1 MHPKLRKST
10 QQKKELLS
18 GSLLF
23 PLILGPP
30 FALLCL
36 RRMFFELVSVDCK
49 EDFAKM
55 RRRIEGFL
63 LLGALLVLVAGC
75 DNTANNNRAVNANAN
90 ATATATPISTP
101 VTSANDNRRAPT
113 RAEYEAN
120 KERYNREAK
129 ESGRTVGTGLNDG
142 WLWVKTRF
150 DLAAADDLRD
160 STINVDVDK
169 GVVTL
174 TGTVASAAQKTRAE
188 AVAKSV
194 EGVTGVKNMLKVQAA
209 NANAPKATPTPKK

>member
-1 MHPKLRKST
+1 
-10 QQKKELLS
+10 
-18 GSLLF
+18 
-23 PLILGPP
+23 
-30 FALLCL
+30 
-36 RRMFFELVSVDCK
+36 
-49 EDFAKM
+49 M
-55 RRRIEGFL
+55 RRRITGL
-63 LLGALLVLVAGC
+63 MVLTALLVLVAGC
-75 DNTANNNRAVNANAN
+75 DNTANYNRTANANAN
-90 ATATATPISTP
+90 AAPLISPTPPT
-101 VTSANDNRRAPT
+101 VANTNTNTRRAPT
-113 RAEYEAN
+113 REEYERD
-120 KERYNREAK
+120 KERYSREAR

-194 EGVTGVKNMLKVQAA
+194 EGVTSVKNLLKVATDNT
-209 NANAPKATPTPKK
+209 NARKSTNRASTNK

>member
-1 MHPKLRKST
+1 
-10 QQKKELLS
+10 
-18 GSLLF
+18 
-23 PLILGPP
+23 
-30 FALLCL
+30 
-36 RRMFFELVSVDCK
+36 K

-63 LLGALLVLVAGC
+63 LLGALVVLIAGC
-75 DNTANNNRAVNANAN
+75 DHTANDNRATVNANAN
-90 ATATATPISTP
+90 ANATATPISTP

-160 STINVDVDK
+160 STINVDVNN

-174 TGTVASAAQKTRAE
+174 SGTVANAAQKAKAE
-188 AVAKSV
+188 TIAKSV
-194 EGVTGVKNMLKVQAA
+194 EGVTGVKNLLKVAA
-209 NANAPKATPTPKK
+209 NTNSNTANT

>member
-1 MHPKLRKST
+1 
-10 QQKKELLS
+10 
-18 GSLLF
+18 
-23 PLILGPP
+23 
-30 FALLCL
+30 
-36 RRMFFELVSVDCK
+36 
-49 EDFAKM
+49 M

-75 DNTANNNRAVNANAN
+75 DNTANNNRATVNANAN

-188 AVAKSV
+188 TVAKSV
-194 EGVTGVKNMLKVQAA
+194 EGVTGVKNQLKVQAA
-209 NANAPKATPTPKK
+209 NANAAKASPTPKK